1 MKRKTLKLGIIVGI
15 FAFFISCNSNAQSE
29 DKKQKH
35 QGPPPSI
42 EELFKSMDE
51 NEDGLL
57 SKKEIDGPLK
67 NDFSKI
73 DTDDDGFLSKEEMK
87 KAPKP
92 ERREPPKK
100 RK

>member
-1 MKRKTLKLGIIVGI
+1 MTRNKLKFGILILLIAIVTSCKT
-15 FAFFISCNSNAQSE
+15 NAQSN
-29 DKKQKH
+29 DKKQKQ
-35 QGPPPSI
+35 QGPPSI
-42 EELFKSMDE
+42 EELFKTMDE

-57 SKKEIDGPLK
+57 SKEEVKGPLK

-73 DTDDDGFLSKEEMK
+73 DTDEDGFLSKEEMK

-92 ERREPPKK
+92 ERRERPKK